1 MQDMLVRLY
10 DLPPFE
16 PGRWNHKGVKI
27 KRAIAPELHLVCE
40 WVKEHFGKGWE
51 SECLVAFGNSPIS
64 CFVAYE
70 GNSIVGFA
78 CYDATAKNF
87 FGPTGVKE
95 SHRGLGIGKAL
106 LLEAM
111 YALKAQGYAYAI
123 IGGVGPVDFYKTALD
138 AELINKSTPGIY
150 KDILRAE

>member
-16 PGRWNHKGVKI
+16 PGNWSNKSVKI
-27 KRAIAPELHLVCE
+27 KRAIAPELRLVCD
-40 WVKEHFGKGWE
+40 WVYKEFGPGWE
-51 SECLVAFGNSPIS
+51 SECRVAFTNTPIS

-70 GNSIVGFA
+70 GNSLVGFA
-78 CYDATAKNF
+78 CYDATTKNF

-106 LLEAM
+106 LLESM

-123 IGGVGPVDFYKTALD
+123 IGGVGPVAFYQATLD
-138 AELINKSTPGIY
+138 AELIHKSNPGIY
-150 KDILRAE
+150 KDMLRSE